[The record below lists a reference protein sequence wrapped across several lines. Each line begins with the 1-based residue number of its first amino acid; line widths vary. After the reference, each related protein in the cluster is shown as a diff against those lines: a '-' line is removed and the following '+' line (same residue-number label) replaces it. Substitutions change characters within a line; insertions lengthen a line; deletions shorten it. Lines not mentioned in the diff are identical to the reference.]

1 MSQASAWRLRFAQ
14 RLAPAYATL
23 PDVSAVLLGGS
34 ASRGWADR
42 YSDIEVGVFWKNVPT
57 DEERMHIA
65 EQVGGERIRADSYNP
80 EQQVWLEEY
89 VVDGVSI
96 DLVHRT
102 VETTEQ
108 LITDVLT
115 RYDIVDYKQILL
127 VALQDGFPFSG
138 GEVLERWQ
146 AQIDPYP
153 DGLMLAMLDA
163 HLRFNPWWYVEA
175 FALRNDFV
183 LVYQALTTVSQRLLY
198 ALLALNK
205 SYYPGMKWVSKH
217 LARLAIV
224 PPSFA
229 ARLQHCFDGEM
240 RHGIQDMRLLVEET
254 FTLASI
260 YAPSIDWAGRQQ
272 RLRSV
277 RTPVDRP
284 PGSLL

>member
-1 MSQASAWRLRFAQ
+1 
-14 RLAPAYATL
+14 
-23 PDVSAVLLGGS
+23 
-34 ASRGWADR
+34 
-42 YSDIEVGVFWKNVPT
+42 
-57 DEERMHIA
+57 
-65 EQVGGERIRADSYNP
+65 
-80 EQQVWLEEY
+80 
-89 VVDGVSI
+89 
-96 DLVHRT
+96 